1 MYKLLKYL
9 KYLLFFIIFFFIIS
23 LILAF
28 FATFGVSNLFINKL
42 SVILMAIAAFITSM
56 KAIKE
61 IAGKSYLLV
70 LRLGLLNIISLI
82 LINLMFF
89 RSSFDITR
97 FIYYFILLI
106 SSILGSSFGKNF
118 HKKN

>member
-56 KAIKE
+56 KE
-61 IAGKSYLLV
+61 IAGKRYLLG